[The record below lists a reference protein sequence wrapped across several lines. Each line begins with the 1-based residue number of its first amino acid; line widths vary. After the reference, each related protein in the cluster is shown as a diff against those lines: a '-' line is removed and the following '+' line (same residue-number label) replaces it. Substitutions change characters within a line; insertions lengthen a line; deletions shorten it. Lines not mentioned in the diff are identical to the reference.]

1 MATIALPAVLTIA
14 EARATLAQLQQA
26 MAAEAA
32 PVIDGS
38 ALKTLDS
45 SAIAVLLDCQR
56 QAVAAG
62 KRLKLQ
68 ALPTKLLELARL
80 YGVDALI
87 AQ

>member
-62 KRLKLQ
+62 KRLQLQ
-68 ALPTKLLELARL
+68 ALPTKLVELARL

-87 AQ
+87 V

>member
-1 MATIALPAVLTIA
+1 MVAIALPAVLTIG

-32 PVIDGS
+32 PVLDGS

-56 QAVAAG
+56 QAAAAG
-62 KRLKLQ
+62 KRLQLQ
-68 ALPTKLLELARL
+68 GLPTKLVDLATL

>member
-14 EARATLAQLQQA
+14 EARATLAQLRQA

-62 KRLKLQ
+62 KRLQLQ
-68 ALPTKLLELARL
+68 ALPTKLIELARL

-87 AQ
+87 AH